1 MMMCSTSL
9 TNGGF
14 LGQIIFLSSSHLCK
28 GSCLQA
34 LASSEILVSFMEECA
49 KVTDTQ
55 EVQAERAMMPLA
67 WAVADLLKGSR
78 SLSLSL
84 PPCFCFLAIVASYLF
99 DNIESLQPYFKPL
112 RFSNMGSKD

>member
-14 LGQIIFLSSSHLCK
+14 LVQIIFLSSSHLCK

-67 WAVADLLKGSR
+67 LAVADLLKGSR
-78 SLSLSL
+78 SLSLHCGQL
-84 PPCFCFLAIVASYLF
+84 PI
-99 DNIESLQPYFKPL
+99 
-112 RFSNMGSKD
+112 

>member
-9 TNGGF
+9 TNGRF
-14 LGQIIFLSSSHLCK
+14 LVQIFFLSSSHLCK

-34 LASSEILVSFMEECA
+34 LASSEVLVSFMEECA

-67 WAVADLLKGSR
+67 LAVADLLKGSR
-78 SLSLSL
+78 LKDLS
-84 PPCFCFLAIVASYLF
+84 IVASYLF
-99 DNIESLQPYFKPL
+99 DNIESLQSHFKPV
-112 RFSNMGSKD
+112 RFSIMGSKD

>member
-1 MMMCSTSL
+1 MMMCSTR
-9 TNGGF
+9 F
-14 LGQIIFLSSSHLCK
+14 LVQIIFLSWSHLCK

-67 WAVADLLKGSR
+67 LAVADLLKGPK
-78 SLSLSL
+78 SLSL
-84 PPCFCFLAIVASYLF
+84 FLHVSVFSPLWPVTIT
-99 DNIESLQPYFKPL
+99 NIESRQSYFKPV
-112 RFSNMGSKD
+112 RFSIMGSKD

>member
-1 MMMCSTSL
+1 MMMMCSTR
-9 TNGGF
+9 F
-14 LGQIIFLSSSHLCK
+14 LVQIIILSWSHLCK

-67 WAVADLLKGSR
+67 LAVADLLKGPK
-78 SLSLSL
+78 SLSLS
-84 PPCFCFLAIVASYLF
+84 PCLCFLAIVARYLF
-99 DNIESLQPYFKPL
+99 DYIESLKSYFKPV
-112 RFSNMGSKD
+112 RFSITGSKD